1 MEVPAWLL
9 ATRRLTLQRSPNSSD
24 HSGSKRQGPQDVPV
38 TPPHYTP
45 PHYTTPRLEWQETG
59 SLHSLNLNGKPH
71 SQGKGG
77 PQKPL
82 RGQSHPTPHSHQPT
96 HVSTAGQTLT
106 RDVLLPPARHP
117 RPASP
122 AQGQLQRALRSA
134 LVLRLCKMVSGS
146 EDADQTPQ
154 ENRQQ
159 TGGGGLQT
167 RHLTA

>member
-38 TPPHYTP
+38 TPPHYT
-45 PHYTTPRLEWQETG
+45 TPRYTPPRREWQETG
-59 SLHSLNLNGKPH
+59 SLHSLKPKGKPH

-77 PQKPL
+77 PQKPPQ
-82 RGQSHPTPHSHQPT
+82 GQSHPTPHSHQPT
-96 HVSTAGQTLT
+96 HLSGAGQSLT
-106 RDVLLPPARHP
+106 RDVTLPPARHP
-117 RPASP
+117 RTASP

-134 LVLRLCKMVSGS
+134 LVLGLCKMVSGS

-167 RHLTA
+167 QYLTA